1 LAAKA
6 PVNNATMTGL
16 TTVSDLKVL
25 TGVSTD
31 NPLGLVLGG
40 SGVSTLG
47 TLSVNCDTLITSNL
61 TVNGPIVGYSMQS
74 NAYVKASNA
83 SMTTLQANMENAINT
98 VSTNTYTKTYTD
110 TKLLKQVN
118 YEHDI
123 GGLLNTIKL
132 NKIQAIDYNT
142 NPTPLIDIQNN
153 TRIVGT
159 LNETNDLT
167 MNNNSIINLLSGK
180 NATLTSATAVGAQ
193 SILNVS
199 TINV

>member
-1 LAAKA
+1 
-6 PVNNATMTGL
+6 MTGL